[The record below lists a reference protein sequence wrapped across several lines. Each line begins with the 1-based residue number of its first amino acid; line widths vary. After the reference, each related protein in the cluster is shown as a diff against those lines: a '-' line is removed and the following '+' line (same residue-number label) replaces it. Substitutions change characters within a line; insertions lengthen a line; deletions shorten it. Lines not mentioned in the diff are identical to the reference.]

1 MGTNIPWFLILVL
14 LWIGGRFLMR
24 RWLWRNLAN
33 GRISKRQ
40 AVTIHAASFAIVP
53 LLALPFVSS
62 GWLLLIGLSVALFAF
77 EVGIT
82 LLAFRFFDGNPAH
95 Q

>member
-1 MGTNIPWFLILVL
+1 MGTGFLFLILVV

-24 RWLWRNLAN
+24 RWLRRNLAT

-40 AVTIHAASFAIVP
+40 AMTIHAASFAIIP

-62 GWLLLIGLSVALFAF
+62 GWLLLIGLSIGMFVF
-77 EVGIT
+77 EVGFA
-82 LLAFRFFDGNPAH
+82 LLALRFVEGNAAPK
-95 Q
+95 